1 MDAKKEEKKNMKL
14 AKTFILTLILISIL
28 MGIWIMYNLIG
39 TNNVSLKDI
48 TEDEKNQIIQI
59 LNLEIESDNIE
70 FEKISVPKTYKDIYY
85 TIYFYT
91 SNDENIDNTKQNSN
105 LDKDFEKIGNN
116 KYNCTISNMGKSIEV
131 LEQIRSKYKK

>member
-1 MDAKKEEKKNMKL
+1 MNVKKAEKKNMKL
-14 AKTFILTLILISIL
+14 AKTVILTLILISIL

-39 TNNVSLKDI
+39 INNISLKDI

-105 LDKDFEKIGNN
+105 SDTDFEKIGNN
-116 KYNCTISNMGKSIEV
+116 KYSCAISNMGKSIDA
-131 LEQIRSKYKK
+131 LQQIIYKYRK

>member
-1 MDAKKEEKKNMKL
+1 MDVKKEEKKNMKL

-105 LDKDFEKIGNN
+105 LDTDFEKIGNN
-116 KYNCTISNMGKSIEV
+116 KYSCTISNMGKSIEV
-131 LEQIRSKYKK
+131 LEKIRSKYKK